1 VHVQKY
7 KKMRDGKYRVLF
19 SSGKELDLYED
30 VILKYELLFNRD
42 IPADKVLE
50 IMDYNQECDT
60 YYVALKYLKTRF
72 RSSREVFDM
81 LKRKEYPVD
90 LIQKALDKLEQQG
103 YINDYNYA
111 YSFLHDQLITTS
123 RGPNK
128 ISYELEKKGIRRDLI
143 SEVMSGYTDEIEIEK
158 ITKIVHR
165 MIKSNRSKGNLL
177 LKKKIEQDLLRQGF
191 HKENIYS
198 VIADSSFSDEEDL
211 YQREYEKVKRRLEKK
226 YSGDVLNYKIKQ
238 QLYQKGFR

>member
-1 VHVQKY
+1 
-7 KKMRDGKYRVLF
+7 MTT
-19 SSGKELDLYED
+19 
-30 VILKYELLFNRD
+30 I
-42 IPADKVLE
+42 
-50 IMDYNQECDT
+50 T
-60 YYVALKYLKTRF
+60 
-72 RSSREVFDM
+72 
-81 LKRKEYPVD
+81 
-90 LIQKALDKLEQQG
+90 
-103 YINDYNYA
+103 